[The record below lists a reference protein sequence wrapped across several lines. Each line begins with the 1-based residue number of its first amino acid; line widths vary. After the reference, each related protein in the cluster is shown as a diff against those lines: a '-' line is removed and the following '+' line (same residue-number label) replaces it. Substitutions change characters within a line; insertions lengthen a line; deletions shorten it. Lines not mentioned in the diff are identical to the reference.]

1 MTCLIVPMYIFR
13 VLIYY
18 NVDLAERLFGPF
30 SPIFFSFFFFF
41 FLFYS
46 FFWVVIGGTFQHERL
61 VVKVLDTNL
70 VISRSIIE
78 SSGGDL
84 PSILRRDADQ
94 SISLDELK

>member
-13 VLIYY
+13 VLKYY

-30 SPIFFSFFFFF
+30 SLIFFFFP
-41 FLFYS
+41 LFSS
-46 FFWVVIGGTFQHERL
+46 FFWDVIGGTFQHERL
-61 VVKVLDTNL
+61 VVKALDTNL

-78 SSGGDL
+78 SSGVDL

-94 SISLDELK
+94 RISLDELK